1 MQAWEKQV
9 RQEIPSLQDVE
20 AFSLVNSLPKLIKR
34 ISDTLEA
41 RDYQESGLNAPSQEH
56 AKCRARLAHYSV
68 EQISV
73 EYRVLRKT
81 IFSILESVRPLSLAD
96 RDCILDTLSGC
107 LSSTYAEFCRLE
119 QAKTDQSRLVAES
132 LKERYEDVVNHLTHA
147 IAWISDAVDN
157 RFIFV
162 SRQAEAILGY
172 PVQRW
177 LSEPHFLEL
186 HLHPE
191 DRTLTRE
198 VFEKAR
204 QTGKEQIAEHRVIA
218 ADGKIIWFQ
227 TSVQAEVDGFNNAVC
242 FRGLCF
248 DITKRKNTEAENL
261 RLLALSK
268 MDLERLREER
278 EIRERF
284 VNALTH
290 DLRNP
295 LAGVRLTAQMLMR
308 DGNATVKER
317 SARIL
322 KIVDRVDRMVKDL
335 LDANR
340 IRAGQPLPLRL
351 GRVNLCQIA
360 QDVIADFV
368 VTHGPRFTFNAPKE
382 AFGIWSEE
390 GLRRI
395 LENLIS
401 NALKY
406 GAKIAPITVTVRTD
420 KEKSELSVHNE
431 GNEIPAEDQS
441 HLFELFH
448 RGKSA
453 SSCQETGW
461 GIGLTLVRGITAAL
475 GGTVRVQSKLG
486 NGTTFS
492 VELPPNA
499 MSFQSAGNF

>member
-1 MQAWEKQV
+1 M
-9 RQEIPSLQDVE
+9 QDVE
-20 AFSLVNSLPKLIKR
+20 AFSLVNALPKLIKR
-34 ISDTLEA
+34 ISASLEGCE
-41 RDYQESGLNAPSQEH
+41 YQEDGLNLPSQEH

-68 EQISV
+68 EQISI

-81 IFSILESVRPLSLAD
+81 LFSILEGIRPLSIAD
-96 RDCILDTLSGC
+96 RDCILDTLSGS
-107 LSSTYAEFCRLE
+107 LSATYAEFCRLE
-119 QAKTDQSRLVAES
+119 QAKTDQSRLEAES
-132 LKERYEDVVNHLTHA
+132 LKERYEDVVNHLSHA
-147 IAWISDAVDN
+147 IAWISDAAEH

-172 PVQRW
+172 PVQKW
-177 LSEPHFLEL
+177 LAEPHFLEL

-191 DRTLTRE
+191 DRTLTFE

-218 ADGKIIWFQ
+218 ADGNIMWFQ
-227 TSVQAEVDGFNNAVC
+227 TSVQAEMDGCNNAVC

-268 MDLERLREER
+268 VDLERLREER

-308 DGNATVKER
+308 DGNTTVKER

-322 KIVDRVDRMVKDL
+322 KIMDRVDRMVKDL

-351 GRVNLCQIA
+351 GRVNLCQIT

-368 VTHGPRFTFNAPKE
+368 VTHGPRFAFNAPKE

-406 GAKIAPITVTVRTD
+406 GSKATPITITIHGSR
-420 KEKSELSVHNE
+420 EKIELLVHNE
-431 GNEIPAEDQS
+431 GNEISMEEQL

-475 GGTVRVQSKLG
+475 GGTVRVHSKLG
-486 NGTTFS
+486 DGTTFS
-492 VELPPNA
+492 VELPPN
-499 MSFQSAGNF
+499 SCPFQATGSSEASANY